1 MWDPQDHRGK
11 KAKKARLESRDPP
24 ALQVHKV
31 KKEKQGPQ
39 VPLDLKDPREK
50 QDPLDHREKKVR
62 SDRLDSPDPKVMQ
75 VPLDHKV

>member
-50 QDPLDHREKKVR
+50 QDPQDHRV
-62 SDRLDSPDPKVMQ
+62 
-75 VPLDHKV
+75 